1 MAKKPVKPK
10 RKSRA
15 KSVDKPKAGRPT
27 IYSEDIEKRVTNYAL
42 LGLTNERIADLL
54 GISVATFYNWCN
66 THKTFLEA
74 ISKGRE
80 DAHAE
85 VAKSLYNRAIGYK
98 HPDVDIRVVN
108 GEIVQTPIVKH
119 YPPETGAA
127 AMILRNRHP
136 ELWKDKVDVAHS
148 GEVTVNAVH
157 ERLADRLARLAAS
170 RDADSV
176 SPEPDAG
183 RTDGT

>member
-10 RKSRA
+10 SRA
-15 KSVDKPKAGRPT
+15 KAPPKNKGGRPSA
-27 IYSEDIEKRVTNYAL
+27 YSAKVQEQVTKYAL
-42 LGLTNERIADLL
+42 LGLDNRKIADLL
-54 GISVATFYNWCN
+54 GVSEKTFYNWYRL
-66 THKTFLEA
+66 HPGFVQALA
-74 ISKGRE
+74 DGRE
-80 DAHAE
+80 NAHAE

-119 YPPETGAA
+119 YPPETTAA